1 MTDLL
6 IRNVRPMGGPT
17 TDLLIRNGRFATGP
31 AAPDAPTLNGHGRL
45 ALPGLVEAHTHL
57 DKTVLGMPW
66 HRNEN
71 GPSLVDKIDNE
82 RGFRRTLPIPPHRQS
97 MRHALLAVS
106 YGATHIRTHVD
117 IDTECGVAGVEG
129 VLQTRADLA
138 GVVGIDLVAFP
149 QSGLLVR
156 PGTYELM
163 EQALRMGCETVGGLD
178 PCAIDR
184 DPKGHLDAVFGLA
197 ERHGCGVDIHL
208 HEPGEMGAF
217 SMELIIERTR
227 ALGMAGRVMI
237 DHAFCLGTP
246 DPALVNPLV
255 AALAEAGIAIATT
268 APASR
273 PVPAFKQLTE
283 AGVVLCA
290 GSDGVRDTWSPYGN
304 GDMLERGML
313 LGLRNNLRRDDE
325 LEQVLDAITV
335 NGAKALGLADHGLAP
350 GCWGDL
356 VLLEAE
362 TVAEAVAQRPGL
374 RATVRRGVVT
384 ALDGRALHPSP

>member
-1 MTDLL
+1 MTNLL
-6 IRNVRPMGGPT
+6 IRNVRPKGGAA
-17 TDLLIRNGRFATGP
+17 TDLLIRDGRFAAGP
-31 AAPDAPTLNGHGRL
+31 APAGTPELDGAGRL
-45 ALPGLVEAHTHL
+45 ALPGLIEAHTHL
-57 DKTVLGMPW
+57 DKTVMGMPGY
-66 HRNEN
+66 RNEN
-71 GPSLVDKIDNE
+71 GPTLIDKIDNE
-82 RGFRRTLPIPPHRQS
+82 RSARRTLPIPPHRQS
-97 MRHALLAVS
+97 MRHALLTVS
-106 YGATHIRTHVD
+106 HGTTHIRTHVD
-117 IDTECGVAGVEG
+117 VDTECGIQGIEG

-138 GVVGIDLVAFP
+138 DVVGIDLVAFP
-149 QSGLLVR
+149 QSGMLIR
-156 PGTYELM
+156 PGTVELM
-163 EQALRMGCETVGGLD
+163 EQALRLGCGTVGGLD

-184 DPKGHLDAVFGLA
+184 DPKGHLDIIFGMA
-197 ERHGCGVDIHL
+197 ERHGCGIDIHL

-227 ALGMAGRVMI
+227 ALGMAGRVVI

-255 AALAEAGIAIATT
+255 DALAAAGIAIATT

-273 PVPAFKQLTE
+273 PVPVFKQLVA

-335 NGAKALGLADHGLAP
+335 DAARALRLADYGMAP

-356 VLLEAE
+356 VLVDAE
-362 TVAEAVAQRPGL
+362 TVAEAVAQRPG
-374 RATVRRGVVT
+374 RRTTIRRGIVT
-384 ALDGRALHPSP
+384 AQDGQALHPAP